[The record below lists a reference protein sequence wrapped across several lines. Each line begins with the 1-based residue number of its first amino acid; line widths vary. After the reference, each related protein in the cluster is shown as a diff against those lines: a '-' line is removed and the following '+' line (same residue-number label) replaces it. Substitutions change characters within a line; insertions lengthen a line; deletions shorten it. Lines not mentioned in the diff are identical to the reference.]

1 MAEHSLSQ
9 IVSLIMENPDLVEKI
24 RSIAAQSID
33 PQSES
38 EEVTVEK
45 TVSEA
50 VAEETSPPRA
60 ETEKEPERQ
69 GASHKRRTELMRA
82 IKPYLSPKRQ
92 NAIETMITVAQLIDI
107 TQGG

>member
-1 MAEHSLSQ
+1 MAEPNLAQ

-24 RSIAAQSID
+24 RSIAAQSLNAE
-33 PQSES
+33 SES

-45 TVSEA
+45 TVSES
-50 VAEETSPPRA
+50 VAEETSPPR
-60 ETEKEPERQ
+60 EEPERQ

-82 IKPYLSPKRQ
+82 IQPYLSPKRQ

-107 TQGG
+107 TQGGGE